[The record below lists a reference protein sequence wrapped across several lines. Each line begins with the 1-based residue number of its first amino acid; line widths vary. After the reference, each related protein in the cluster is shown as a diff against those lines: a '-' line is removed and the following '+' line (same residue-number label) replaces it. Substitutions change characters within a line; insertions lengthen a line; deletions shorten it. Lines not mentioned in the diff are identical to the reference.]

1 MPAVPLPLL
10 LPLLAAVVY
19 VTGALLLRRAA
30 QGGADAWR
38 MTWAAN
44 LVSAVVFSPLLLLG
58 GAPQPPA
65 LWWRPAV
72 AALLFLLGQVL
83 TFRALQAGD
92 VSVATPVLGIK
103 VILVALLTALLLRDP
118 LTPALWTAAALGS
131 AAVALLNFTRGG
143 ARHHV
148 GLTVVLSGLAA
159 ASYALFDV
167 LVQKWSP
174 AWGVGRFLP
183 VMMGFVAAYSLLLR
197 FIPGTRGRGTPRAA
211 LPWML
216 PGATCLAVQGLM
228 FVSAVALYGQA
239 TVANVLYSSRGL
251 WSVLAV
257 WLVGH
262 WFGNRERHLG
272 ARVLA
277 PRLCGAAL
285 LTLAVVLVLLD
296 RGTPPA
302 TPPAEPPAARR
313 PAAVSPAELAGRQAP
328 PVRPGP

>member
-1 MPAVPLPLL
+1 MPVVSLPLL
-10 LPLLAAVVY
+10 LPLLAALVY

-38 MTWAAN
+38 MAWAAN
-44 LVSAVVFSPLLLLG
+44 FLSAALFAPLLLFG
-58 GAPQPPA
+58 GTLLPPA
-65 LWWRPAV
+65 QWWKPAV
-72 AALLFLLGQVL
+72 VALLFLLGQVF
-83 TFRALQAGD
+83 TFRALQTGD
-92 VSVATPVLGIK
+92 VSVATPVLGVKI
-103 VILVALLTALLLRDP
+103 ILVALLTTVLLRDA
-118 LTPALWTAAALGS
+118 LTPALWAAAALSS
-131 AAVALLNFTRGG
+131 AAVALLNFTRAG
-143 ARHHV
+143 AHHHV
-148 GLTVVLSGLAA
+148 GRTIVLSGLAA

-197 FIPGTRGRGTPRAA
+197 FAPGTSGRATPRAA

-216 PGATCLAVQGLM
+216 PGALCLAAQGVM
-228 FVSAVALYGQA
+228 FVSAIALYGQA

-272 ARVLA
+272 RRILA
-277 PRLCGAAL
+277 LRLCGATL
-285 LTLAVVLVLLD
+285 LTLAVLLVLLD
-296 RGTPPA
+296 RGNPPA
-302 TPPAEPPAARR
+302 LRPPGGAAGGQAGATGAGAPA
-313 PAAVSPAELAGRQAP
+313 L
-328 PVRPGP
+328 PGDGQ